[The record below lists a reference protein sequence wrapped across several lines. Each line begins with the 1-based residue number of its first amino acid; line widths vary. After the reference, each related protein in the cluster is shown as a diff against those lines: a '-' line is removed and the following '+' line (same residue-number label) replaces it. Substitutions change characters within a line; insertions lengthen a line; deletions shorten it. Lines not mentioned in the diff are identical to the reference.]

1 LDRALFFRPSTPP
14 TERLRLLPK
23 RKAPAELGGTAGTLA
38 WSGCL
43 SAVVLTD
50 RDGRHITS
58 QALLGKD
65 PATLAR
71 QLLHET
77 KKPSDFNRAIAYPR
91 LGIA

>member
-1 LDRALFFRPSTPP
+1 M
-14 TERLRLLPK
+14 
-23 RKAPAELGGTAGTLA
+23 
-38 WSGCL
+38 
-43 SAVVLTD
+43 VLTD

-58 QALLGKD
+58 RALLGKD

-91 LGIA
+91 LGIV